1 MQLYQ
6 INPKNSKTNTIYV
19 IADDWTNTVK
29 DGTLTFFKKGE
40 GYEKTKCF
48 KLIDADI
55 EPKKDALYIGKVAH
69 EYGKGVATQLCENA
83 FGCCRISA
91 ESYVDLFEHAYTQ
104 AVEHGINPS
113 DVALE
118 VANNIRLAMPFFGS
132 INLPFLEAKLAEC
145 DREFR
150 PSICEW
156 GNRTNVST
164 KQYITEKYGKA
175 SADFIEML
183 I

>member
-1 MQLYQ
+1 MQLYE
-6 INPKNSKTNTIYV
+6 INPTNPKSNPIYV

-40 GYEKTKCF
+40 GYKKTKHF

-55 EPKKDALYIGKVAH
+55 EPRKDALYIGKVAH
-69 EYGKGVATQLCENA
+69 EYGNGVAAQLCEDA
-83 FGCCRISA
+83 FDCCRMSA
-91 ESYVDLFEHAYTQ
+91 DEWTTLFEYAYTQ

-118 VANNIRLAMPFFGS
+118 VANNIRTFFGS
-132 INLPFLEAKLAEC
+132 INLPFLEAKLAEI
-145 DREFR
+145 DHEFKPR
-150 PSICEW
+150 RCEW

-164 KQYITEKYGKA
+164 KQYITEKYGKT